1 MFGRVDFRED
11 EKKKFCEGYLVGRGR
26 GKRDGGVLGVFSQGP
41 TNIFLPKMGRKLRGE
56 NVQVH
61 MDENAYVHLH
71 MG

>member
-11 EKKKFCEGYLVGRGR
+11 EKKKEKKFFFEECLVGRGR
-26 GKRDGGVLGVFSQGP
+26 GKRDGVWEFSPRVLQKFFS
-41 TNIFLPKMGRKLRGE
+41 PKWGE

-61 MDENAYVHLH
+61 MDKNAYVHLH